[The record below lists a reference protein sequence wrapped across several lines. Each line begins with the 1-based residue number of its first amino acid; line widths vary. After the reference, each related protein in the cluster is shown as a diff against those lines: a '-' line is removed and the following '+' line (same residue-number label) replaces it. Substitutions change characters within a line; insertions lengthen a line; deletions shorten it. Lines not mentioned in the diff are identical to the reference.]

1 MASVAPPQPSYR
13 PHLPPRLVSEGI
25 LSEAQL
31 ESVIYAGEAHGG
43 YLNGAWKVDA
53 TFDTITA
60 AADDA
65 EGAVRF
71 RRGWFLGDG
80 TGAGKGR
87 QAAGIILD
95 NWMQGRRRAVWIS
108 KSDKLIDDAQRDW
121 SALGQERLQ
130 VTPLARF
137 RQGNAIRLDEGILFT
152 TYATI
157 RTQEREGKASRV
169 QQIVDWLGK
178 ISTASSSSTRR
189 TPWPTPPA
197 ASEPWRRRALAA
209 GPRRP
214 AAAARFAPGPHRL
227 RLRHRRDRG
236 REPGLR
242 ATARPVGRRGFP
254 FATRAEFIEAIQA
267 GGVAAMEVLARDL
280 KALGLYAAR
289 SLSYEGVHYELVEHQ
304 LTDEQTAIYDAYAG
318 AFRSSI
324 TARKSM
330 TSEKSIS
337 SQTLTSGQC
346 RPFSALRC
354 RSLST
359 RSMNKSHDRAPSDI
373 GG

>member
-1 MASVAPPQPSYR
+1 MRPGRRGPSRRRTPSRRGPLAYETCQWTPPSGRGLTDAIYEGYSLQSIRISGAKPHPTALVQSAAMASVAPPQPSYR
-13 PHLPPRLVSEGI
+13 PHLPPRLVSECI

-43 YLNGAWKVDA
+43 HLTGAWKVDA
-53 TFDTITA
+53 TFDTIAA

-130 VTPLARF
+130 ITPLARF

-178 ISTASSSSTRR
+178 DFDGVIIFDEAHAMANAAGGKSIAAPSPPRSRAAPACGCSTLCPRPASSTSPPPVRPRSRTWLTRSASAFGAARISPSPPAPNSSRR
-189 TPWPTPPA
+189 SRPA
-197 ASEPWRRRALAA
+197 ASPPWKSW
-209 GPRRP
+209 
-214 AAAARFAPGPHRL
+214 
-227 RLRHRRDRG
+227 
-236 REPGLR
+236 R
-242 ATARPVGRRGFP
+242 AT
-254 FATRAEFIEAIQA
+254 
-267 GGVAAMEVLARDL
+267 
-280 KALGLYAAR
+280 
-289 SLSYEGVHYELVEHQ
+289 
-304 LTDEQTAIYDAYAG
+304 
-318 AFRSSI
+318 
-324 TARKSM
+324 
-330 TSEKSIS
+330 
-337 SQTLTSGQC
+337 
-346 RPFSALRC
+346 
-354 RSLST
+354 
-359 RSMNKSHDRAPSDI
+359 
-373 GG
+373 

>member
-13 PHLPPRLVSEGI
+13 PHLPQRLVSDGI

-43 YLNGAWKVDA
+43 HLTGAWKVDA
-53 TFDTITA
+53 TFDTIAA

-130 VTPLARF
+130 ITPLARF

-169 QQIVDWLGK
+169 QQIVDWLGHGF
-178 ISTASSSSTRR
+178 
-189 TPWPTPPA
+189 
-197 ASEPWRRRALAA
+197 RRR
-209 GPRRP
+209 
-214 AAAARFAPGPHRL
+214 HRL
-227 RLRHRRDRG
+227 RRGARHGQRRR
-236 REPGLR
+236 RQSRTAAPSPPRSR
-242 ATARPVGRRGFP
+242 AAPACGCSTLCPRPASSTSPPPARPRSRTWL
-254 FATRAEFIEAIQA
+254 TRSASAC
-267 GGVAAMEVLARDL
+267 G
-280 KALGLYAAR
+280 AAR
-289 SLSYEGVHYELVEHQ
+289 IFPSPPAPNSSRRSRP
-304 LTDEQTAIYDAYAG
+304 AG
-318 AFRSSI
+318 SPPW
-324 TARKSM
+324 KSWPA
-330 TSEKSIS
+330 T
-337 SQTLTSGQC
+337 
-346 RPFSALRC
+346 
-354 RSLST
+354 
-359 RSMNKSHDRAPSDI
+359 
-373 GG
+373 

>member
-43 YLNGAWKVDA
+43 HLTGAWKVDA

-130 VTPLARF
+130 ITPLARF

-169 QQIVDWLGK
+169 PADRRLARRQ

-197 ASEPWRRRALAA
+197 ASRTAAPSPPRSRAAPACGCSTLC
-209 GPRRP
+209 PRP
-214 AAAARFAPGPHRL
+214 ASSTSPPPARPRSRTWLTRSASACGAARISPSPPAPNSS
-227 RLRHRRDRG
+227 RRSRPAG
-236 REPGLR
+236 SPPWKSWR
-242 ATARPVGRRGFP
+242 AT
-254 FATRAEFIEAIQA
+254 
-267 GGVAAMEVLARDL
+267 
-280 KALGLYAAR
+280 
-289 SLSYEGVHYELVEHQ
+289 
-304 LTDEQTAIYDAYAG
+304 
-318 AFRSSI
+318 
-324 TARKSM
+324 
-330 TSEKSIS
+330 
-337 SQTLTSGQC
+337 
-346 RPFSALRC
+346 
-354 RSLST
+354 
-359 RSMNKSHDRAPSDI
+359 
-373 GG
+373 